1 MKKYILLFF
10 LLSLLPCLS
19 TACSDDDGSST
30 PNLTVGKETV
40 DFNSESGSQNVA
52 VTTNVDTWTVKSDKN
67 WCHPSADGKALKI
80 SVDESDERYVRK
92 ATVTV
97 TAADQTKTITVRQ
110 LGYEAAI
117 LVDQPSFEVGVIGGE
132 IQFDVTTNVEVAIT
146 LPEWITAKPA
156 SRAPAT
162 VTIPHT
168 YMVKATGLDS
178 QRHGNIEITE
188 VLPTIDPDTEQAEP
202 VSASVFVTQKGLN
215 EFAEGNG
222 EDVKGDIK
230 IKIVSGTASS
240 FQSGSNIEK
249 SFDGDYSTLYHSS
262 WSNGASNYFPITLTY
277 NFETVTDVDYLIY
290 HPRNNGNNG
299 RFIETEIQY
308 SADGHTFTKLI
319 DKDFQ
324 GSATASKITFDQTI
338 QAKSFRFIVK
348 SGSGD
353 GQGFASCAEMEF
365 FTKNPVNFDYST
377 LFTDASCSE
386 LKTGITEDD
395 IAQCEYPFFKNIAYY
410 MIKGKYPAEFR
421 ISEFKAYPNPDIQ
434 SETHKTNPYSQLD
447 NPTGI
452 SVKAGEN
459 LIVLVGDTHGYDI
472 GLRVQNLDA
481 PENDGFGGVTYLLN
495 QGINKF
501 TISEQGLVYV
511 MYVTKTLDD
520 PAAAPVKIHFA
531 SGKVN
536 GYFDSQNPEHN
547 GRWSELLNKA
557 TNRYF
562 DVLGKYAHLTFE
574 TSDLR
579 TYTGS
584 KGDELIDL
592 YDKIVYSEQQLLGL
606 EKYDK
611 MFRNRMYLNV
621 MYHSYMYAT
630 AYHTAYNRTTMNEIC
645 SPEKLKT
652 SACWGPAHEIGH
664 CNQTRLG
671 VMWIGMTE
679 VTNNIM
685 SEYIQTT
692 IFGQGSRI
700 QTEDMGDVYR
710 NRYSKAWNG
719 IIVAGSSHADF
730 SNIGDDA
737 NDVFCKLVPFWQ
749 LELYFGK
756 VLGRT
761 PLQQSDKGGFY
772 PDVYEYARNKD
783 YTGMTDGDI
792 QLDFVYNCCLSAK
805 MNLLDFFEKWGFLT
819 PVNKKIEDYATRTL
833 TVTPDMVD
841 ALRHKVNGLGYSKPD
856 VALEYISD
864 NSFELY
870 KSRASVV
877 AGSHATHTAKS
888 FTEGKTEAI
897 GEAIT
902 IQGWKNVVAY
912 EVKDADGKLIFV
924 CSGETTPSSTHTF
937 ILPLSWKEGF
947 KLYAVSATGDRTE
960 VTMN

>member
-1 MKKYILLFF
+1 MKKYTLLFF

-40 DFNSESGSQNVA
+40 DFKSESGSQNVA

-97 TAADQTKTITVRQ
+97 IAADQTKTITVRQ

-188 VLPTIDPDTEQAEP
+188 VLPAIDPDTEQAEP

-262 WSNGASNYFPITLTY
+262 WSNGAGNYFPITLTY

-365 FTKNPVNFDYST
+365 FAKNPVNFDYST

-447 NPTGI
+447 NP
-452 SVKAGEN
+452 
-459 LIVLVGDTHGYDI
+459 
-472 GLRVQNLDA
+472 
-481 PENDGFGGVTYLLN
+481 
-495 QGINKF
+495 
-501 TISEQGLVYV
+501 
-511 MYVTKTLDD
+511 
-520 PAAAPVKIHFA
+520 
-531 SGKVN
+531 
-536 GYFDSQNPEHN
+536 
-547 GRWSELLNKA
+547 
-557 TNRYF
+557 
-562 DVLGKYAHLTFE
+562 
-574 TSDLR
+574 
-579 TYTGS
+579 
-584 KGDELIDL
+584 
-592 YDKIVYSEQQLLGL
+592 
-606 EKYDK
+606 
-611 MFRNRMYLNV
+611 
-621 MYHSYMYAT
+621 
-630 AYHTAYNRTTMNEIC
+630 
-645 SPEKLKT
+645 
-652 SACWGPAHEIGH
+652 
-664 CNQTRLG
+664 
-671 VMWIGMTE
+671 
-679 VTNNIM
+679 
-685 SEYIQTT
+685 
-692 IFGQGSRI
+692 SR
-700 QTEDMGDVYR
+700 G
-710 NRYSKAWNG
+710 
-719 IIVAGSSHADF
+719 
-730 SNIGDDA
+730 
-737 NDVFCKLVPFWQ
+737 
-749 LELYFGK
+749 
-756 VLGRT
+756 
-761 PLQQSDKGGFY
+761 
-772 PDVYEYARNKD
+772 
-783 YTGMTDGDI
+783 
-792 QLDFVYNCCLSAK
+792 
-805 MNLLDFFEKWGFLT
+805 
-819 PVNKKIEDYATRTL
+819 
-833 TVTPDMVD
+833 
-841 ALRHKVNGLGYSKPD
+841 
-856 VALEYISD
+856 
-864 NSFELY
+864 
-870 KSRASVV
+870 
-877 AGSHATHTAKS
+877 
-888 FTEGKTEAI
+888 
-897 GEAIT
+897 
-902 IQGWKNVVAY
+902 
-912 EVKDADGKLIFV
+912 
-924 CSGETTPSSTHTF
+924 
-937 ILPLSWKEGF
+937 
-947 KLYAVSATGDRTE
+947 
-960 VTMN
+960 